1 MSQRLQTERLKYSV
15 NALCLFTN
23 TTNTSLKPD
32 FKRILKAKK
41 SEASKNDTVNANYTD
56 LLNKLDDSETDKTKE
71 RFSAYTKRPPVPLP
85 LPQSFVERYE
95 SEIAP
100 PKVLKEYELLGAKHK
115 KTLLK
120 ESKVL
125 QIQYSEELLET
136 TKMEKTVIKISNL
149 LLDFV
154 NILQSQKGLVD
165 EINNSGRDTIDFV
178 QDADN
183 ELVLTLQR
191 SESHQQSMVTLY
203 LGLSFILLLLDFM
216 TP

>member
-23 TTNTSLKPD
+23 TTNTSLKAD
-32 FKRILKAKK
+32 FKKALSAKK
-41 SEASKNDTVNANYTD
+41 TEVLRNDAKNTNYTD
-56 LLNKLDDSETDKTKE
+56 LLNKLDDETDKTKE
-71 RFSAYTKRPPVPLP
+71 RFSTRTKKQPLPLP

-165 EINNSGRDTIDFV
+165 EINDSGRNTIDFV
-178 QDADN
+178 QDADD
-183 ELVLTLQR
+183 ELILTLRR